1 MGQEC
6 AGKGNQLLLHDTK
19 DANRQKP
26 IATRI
31 VAHGFSSLKSA
42 TVSSPLKSEI
52 QASSTKRRSKP
63 ASSSLDGPLSNTF
76 LNSNSPYRGA
86 HEIPDYTLWS
96 LFIKPGNE
104 NVNSGVE
111 PLRKDI
117 TVKGYSET
125 RPVAGN
131 KTEQGRAENR
141 RIELLIVNY

>member
-19 DANRQKP
+19 DGNRQKP

-31 VAHGFSSLKSA
+31 VAHDFSSLKSA

-63 ASSSLDGPLSNTF
+63 ASSSLDGPL
-76 LNSNSPYRGA
+76 
-86 HEIPDYTLWS
+86 
-96 LFIKPGNE
+96 
-104 NVNSGVE
+104 
-111 PLRKDI
+111 RKDI
-117 TVKGYSET
+117 TVKGYSGT